1 MERYQRAG
9 CTGGIHLSRAAGFSD
24 PGPSELPGLR
34 LHRCDGHLLAINST
48 ELRERS
54 RQGLSLDY
62 FARTRRLFT
71 FGETTFIASD
81 MKKTKTA
88 SRELL
93 KICCHALDEKKAGDL
108 RVFDVS
114 EQSSITDFLILA
126 TATSDP
132 HLRALR
138 VELEKVVD
146 ASKTRIV
153 GIDAGARAAGWSSIS
168 STSWCISFCR
178 TSARIMH

>member
-1 MERYQRAG
+1 
-9 CTGGIHLSRAAGFSD
+9 
-24 PGPSELPGLR
+24 
-34 LHRCDGHLLAINST
+34 
-48 ELRERS
+48 
-54 RQGLSLDY
+54 
-62 FARTRRLFT
+62 
-71 FGETTFIASD
+71 

-114 EQSSITDFLILA
+114 EQSSITDYLILA

-132 HLRALR
+132 HLRAMR

-146 ASKTRIV
+146 AAKTRIV
-153 GIDAGARAAGWSSIS
+153 GIDAARESGWVVVDLFDVMVHLFLPDQRSHYALEMLWKDATELSVAEALGTAKPKAKAKTPKKPS
-168 STSWCISFCR
+168 QPAPKKR
-178 TSARIMH
+178 KK

>member
-1 MERYQRAG
+1 
-9 CTGGIHLSRAAGFSD
+9 
-24 PGPSELPGLR
+24 
-34 LHRCDGHLLAINST
+34 
-48 ELRERS
+48 
-54 RQGLSLDY
+54 
-62 FARTRRLFT
+62 
-71 FGETTFIASD
+71 

-93 KICCHALDEKKAGDL
+93 KICCRALDEKKAGDL

-146 ASKTRIV
+146 AAKTRIV
-153 GIDAGARAAGWSSIS
+153 GIDAARESGWVVVDLFDVMVHLFLPDQRSHYALEMLWKDATEIPVPEALGIAKPKAKAAKKPSKSPGKK
-168 STSWCISFCR
+168 R
-178 TSARIMH
+178 K